1 MKEIKIVSF
10 DSTPIHCYLWDEVE
24 NPKGVVQVSHG
35 MCEYGGRYAELAG
48 ILNANGYIVLADD
61 HRAHGKTETDE
72 DRGHHKGDIASD
84 TLKDLV
90 FIYKWLKEKYNL
102 PQGLFSHS
110 YGSFLAQEFLQQGT
124 DVKAVALCGTADMDG
139 AQAALALLW
148 PLQLCCNS
156 WRPSFVNRATDL
168 IFSPKYKGDTGR
180 HQWVMSD
187 KERRKEMDT
196 DPYAD
201 IDVSINF
208 DWNMIKSFGRIY
220 KKENLAKIPKDVH
233 IGIFSGDMDPIGG
246 NKSSKAK
253 KLAKRYKDLNL
264 DKTELHIYKDA
275 RHELH
280 NEVCRE
286 EYYKD
291 IVAFFDKAIK

>member
-1 MKEIKIVSF
+1 MKSFDGKEIY
-10 DSTPIHCYLWDEVE
+10 TRLWDNVAE
-24 NPKGVVQVSHG
+24 PKGVVQICHG
-35 MCEYGGRYAELAG
+35 LGEHSGRYDDFAKF
-48 ILNANGYIVLADD
+48 LNANGYIAFADD

-72 DRGHHKGDIASD
+72 GRGHHKGDIASD

-90 FIYKWLKEKYNL
+90 FIYNWLKEKYNL

-124 DVKAVALCGTADMDG
+124 DVRAVALCGTADMDG

-148 PLQLCCNS
+148 PLQLLCNS

-220 KKENLAKIPKDVH
+220 KKENLAKIPKDTY
-233 IGIFSGDMDPIGG
+233 IGVFSGDMDPIGG

-253 KLAKRYKDLNL
+253 KLAERYKGLGL
-264 DKTELHIYKDA
+264 DNTELHIYKDA

-291 IVAFFDKAIK
+291 LVDFFDKALK